1 MSTVRKQVMIALAAL
16 SLGGAAIAAQADT
29 PAPQAQQHHQWT
41 QQERDAHRAEFR
53 ARMGE
58 RMKERATKLH
68 DALQLNGSQEQAW
81 NTFVASMRPAHPE
94 AKRGE
99 FRGFANLPAPQRMQ
113 KMIEMSKKR
122 TAMMEQRQAAL
133 NTFYATLTPQQQ
145 KVFDEQTSRGMGGH
159 GSRGEH
165 RQGGMRG

>member
-29 PAPQAQQHHQWT
+29 QAPQAQQHHQWT

-53 ARMGE
+53 AKMGE
-58 RMKERATKLH
+58 RMKERAQKLH
-68 DALQLNGSQEQAW
+68 DALQLNSSQEQGW

-94 AKRGE
+94 ARRGE
-99 FRGFANLPAPQRMQ
+99 FREFAKLPAPQRMQ

-133 NTFYATLTPQQQ
+133 NTFYGTLTPQQQ

-159 GSRGEH
+159 GFGGHHEGAKRG
-165 RQGGMRG
+165 